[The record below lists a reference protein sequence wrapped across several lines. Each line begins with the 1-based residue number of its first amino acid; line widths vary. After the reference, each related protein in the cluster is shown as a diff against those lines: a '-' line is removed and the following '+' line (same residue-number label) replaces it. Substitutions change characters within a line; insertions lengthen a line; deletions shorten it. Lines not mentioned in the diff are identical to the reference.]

1 MRSKVTVAGSP
12 ELGAAVTSL
21 LAGNADVAT
30 AAEELTGSDVV
41 VLAPGSDLA
50 GLAARARD
58 RAPNA
63 VLIVVGEGIATACE
77 TTLFPRARIIGAAS
91 EDDVPGLVEAVVFD
105 RRTEF
110 RCVAR
115 CEGERGIDGE
125 FELVPVT
132 VGRSGIEAIL
142 EG

>member
-1 MRSKVTVAGSP
+1 MRAKVTVAGSP
-12 ELGAAVTSL
+12 EQGAAVADR
-21 LAGNADVAT
+21 LAGNADVST
-30 AAEELTGSDVV
+30 VPEELSGSDVV
-41 VLAPGSDLA
+41 VLGPGADVA

-63 VLIVVGEGIATACE
+63 VLIVAGDGIETAFE
-77 TTLFPRARIIGAAS
+77 TTLFPRARIIGAG
-91 EDDVPGLVEAVVFD
+91 EEDVPGVVEAVVFD

-115 CEGERGIDGE
+115 CEGERGIEGA

-132 VGRSGIEAIL
+132 VGRDGIEAIL
-142 EG
+142 ET